1 MAKFCYRRQSD
12 PYFVHALRDAI
23 LKISQQKQCPN
34 EQRILRA
41 VLQEYDWNKAEVQK
55 QLKLAVKDELIL
67 QVTAVSYHG
76 ASKGIPQTAY
86 RIAAPETEEEVRFFV
101 KYARVV

>member
-1 MAKFCYRRQSD
+1 MAKFCHRRHSD
-12 PYFVHALRDAI
+12 PYFVHALREAI

-41 VLQEYDWNKAEVQK
+41 VLQEYNWSKAEIQK

-86 RIAAPETEEEVRFFV
+86 RVAAPETEEEVRVFV
-101 KYARVV
+101 